1 MILCQ
6 KLDKTFKNISSV
18 VRSCK
23 NKIHKTH
30 LPPSLSLS
38 LERER
43 SHNSGNQIIGVK
55 KTDFGKLIDYK
66 DMMCAQIV

>member
-18 VRSCK
+18 ARSCK
-23 NKIHKTH
+23 NKIYKTL
-30 LPPSLSLS
+30 LPLS
-38 LERER
+38 RER

-55 KTDFGKLIDYK
+55 KTDFGKLIDYIK
-66 DMMCAQIV
+66 I